1 MPASLTHLTL
11 ILAAGLLFHC
21 MLWARNARFLWSQRG
36 LILRVIIIGQIWN
49 IITEPIGA
57 AWGAWYFDPD
67 KVLGIWILPGVP
79 IEDVLGNVVIVSA
92 AACAVLVFGYSE
104 RRWI

>member
-11 ILAAGLLFHC
+11 ILAAGLLFHG
-21 MLWARNARFLWSQRG
+21 MLWARNSRFLWSQRV
-36 LILRVIIIGQIWN
+36 LILRVILIGQIWN

-57 AWGAWYFDPD
+57 AWGAWYFDPN

-79 IEDVLGNVVIVSA
+79 IEDVLGNAIIVSA

>member
-1 MPASLTHLTL
+1 MPESLTHLT
-11 ILAAGLLFHC
+11 IMLATGVLFHGI
-21 MLWARNARFLWSQRG
+21 LWARNARFLWSQRG
-36 LILRVIIIGQIWN
+36 LILRVIVLGQIWN
-49 IITEPIGA
+49 FVTEPLGA
-57 AWGAWYFDPD
+57 MWEAWYFAPE

-79 IEDVLGNVVIVSA
+79 IEDVLGNAIIVSA